1 VSIASSVALTV
12 RRWWPAVVTAALWL
26 AWLLALPPRPSAWV
40 VVAAGLLPVAVASW
54 AAAAT
59 ERRAW
64 RAHVVEHAD
73 WYGLALVLLYALA
86 VQAADAPGITTDGAI
101 YFSQLRSLVFDRD
114 LDVAREFAVLG
125 QPARPS
131 HFVPVGPTV
140 LWAPLYLLVAAV
152 DAVAR
157 TLGLARTPADPAA
170 LGLTLPYVRAALVSS
185 FAVAA
190 AGLLAVH
197 ALLRRDYSRTVA
209 FFTTLL
215 IIAATP
221 LAWYMVYEASMTH
234 AASFGTVALLVFA
247 AVHWLER
254 DGYGASASRRL
265 GALTAVAFLMRPQE
279 ALFAVVPAV
288 LAASTRASW
297 RPRVEVLRRLAGHAA
312 LGALPWLLLQVVHSA
327 LLIRAN
333 DFQLFGQQGYLN
345 PLQSRWIDTL
355 FSSWHGLLS
364 WSPAVYVAVVGTV
377 ALLWRQRT
385 WAALALGLLVAMAW
399 VNGSTTDWAGGWSF
413 GGRRFT
419 SMLVMLAAGLAL
431 AIDAALR
438 RPHVVT
444 ALVVATAIAWNY
456 GLMVQYTAGMVPKD
470 EPVSFGRVVRQQA
483 DLLTRSPY
491 FYPFAFPANAWFA
504 WRQGLPVDRY
514 DLLAT
519 EALTSDVTIAM
530 DGRSERYLLD
540 GWEAPGGDEWG
551 AHWWLNANPAVLTVP
566 LGVPPRDATEIEITA
581 RTRFEEPTVEA
592 RLEVRVNGRPVG
604 QLVAPA
610 TAAATTR
617 LSVPAASGLWRHG
630 FNRVEIVSVGV
641 SRVDPTDIRPPG
653 PIASRLGG
661 RPWPVAI
668 YGLRI
673 RSTR

>member
-1 VSIASSVALTV
+1 
-12 RRWWPAVVTAALWL
+12 
-26 AWLLALPPRPSAWV
+26 
-40 VVAAGLLPVAVASW
+40 
-54 AAAAT
+54 
-59 ERRAW
+59 
-64 RAHVVEHAD
+64 
-73 WYGLALVLLYALA
+73 
-86 VQAADAPGITTDGAI
+86 
-101 YFSQLRSLVFDRD
+101 
-114 LDVAREFAVLG
+114 
-125 QPARPS
+125 
-131 HFVPVGPTV
+131 
-140 LWAPLYLLVAAV
+140 
-152 DAVAR
+152 
-157 TLGLARTPADPAA
+157 
-170 LGLTLPYVRAALVSS
+170 
-185 FAVAA
+185 
-190 AGLLAVH
+190 
-197 ALLRRDYSRTVA
+197 
-209 FFTTLL
+209 
-215 IIAATP
+215 
-221 LAWYMVYEASMTH
+221 M
-234 AASFGTVALLVFA
+234 
-247 AVHWLER
+247 
-254 DGYGASASRRL
+254 
-265 GALTAVAFLMRPQE
+265 
-279 ALFAVVPAV
+279 
-288 LAASTRASW
+288 
-297 RPRVEVLRRLAGHAA
+297 
-312 LGALPWLLLQVVHSA
+312 HSA

-377 ALLWRQRT
+377 ALLWRRRT

-438 RPHVVT
+438 RPHLVT

-491 FYPFAFPANAWFA
+491 VYPFAFPANAWFA

-519 EALTSDVTIAM
+519 EAFTTDVTIAM

-566 LGVPPRDATEIEITA
+566 LGVPTGDATEIEITA

-617 LSVPAASGLWRHG
+617 LTVPGATRL
-630 FNRVEIVSVGV
+630 V
-641 SRVDPTDIRPPG
+641 
-653 PIASRLGG
+653 ASRLQPGG
-661 RPWPVAI
+661 DRQRRRQPRRSRPTSARPARSPAGSATGPGRW
-668 YGLRI
+668 
-673 RSTR
+673 RSTVCGYDPRDDLVAAAHVAARAPARAGRRLRLQALSAVPHLHAQAAGGGAGRRDRPGAGRRRRSASGPTRDGDEAGVVARPLPWDSPFFGVPMGRIDYVLASAGATVEHIERPSSAAAATRPATPACGI